1 MNIYN
6 DLSEIDKLKDA
17 TKNQKDII
25 LDHYFKD
32 PKRAKELMLELLD
45 LEKELDD
52 LEKEFDK
59 LLHEIS

>member
-6 DLSEIDKLKDA
+6 DLAEISELKDNA
-17 TKNQKDII
+17 KNQKDII

-32 PKRAKELMLELLD
+32 PKKAKKLMLEMID